1 MSLDDARLF
10 TLPPAAEPYE
20 GDLPAQGADFQARAS
35 AEGADYDEIAF
46 EFLELAGGTVERVHH
61 FASIPVDA
69 IVTGA
74 NGRRFLVAAHG
85 TIDDHA
91 QSGLRRV
98 ETVHKAGHRAFLLPE
113 DAPPLIVLTS
123 HLPRGGTQPAVYLA
137 RSAARIFD
145 VIATKG
151 DLRGFTRL
159 KTYLTQDPAL
169 DEPLDAAWRVLAQQG
184 DLLEDGGRDD
194 A

>member
-10 TLPPAAEPYE
+10 TLPPQEEPYE
-20 GDLPAQGADFQARAS
+20 GDLPSQGAAFQARAS
-35 AEGADYDEIAF
+35 AEGADYKWIAF
-46 EFLELAGGTVERVHH
+46 EFLELAGAKVERIHH

-69 IVTGA
+69 IVTGS

-123 HLPRGGTQPAVYLA
+123 HLPRAGTQPAIYLA
-137 RSAARIFD
+137 RSATRIFD

-159 KTYLTQDPAL
+159 QTYLSQ
-169 DEPLDAAWRVLAQQG
+169 EPPLEVPLEGAWRVLAQQG
-184 DLLEDGGRDD
+184 DLLEEGGSED